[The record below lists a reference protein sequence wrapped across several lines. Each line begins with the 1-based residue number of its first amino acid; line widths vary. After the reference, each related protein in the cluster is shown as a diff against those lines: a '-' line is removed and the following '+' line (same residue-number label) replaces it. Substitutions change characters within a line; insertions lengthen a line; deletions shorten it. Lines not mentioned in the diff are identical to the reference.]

1 MKKTNL
7 NYVTLSE
14 LQKMQD
20 KKVILFKQVVF
31 HQSAIDGTIAVFI
44 AYNFHNAVTVI
55 SSLDNYMT
63 GNDSLSYNI
72 IKNTNDELIDEYYSH
87 FKRASKDAKIDF
99 PKYLVTDERKF
110 KNVYFTTCKDL
121 QEFVSEYNTIALE
134 EYKKRGKNVDKHS
147 QSDEKTLEK

>member
-72 IKNTNDELIDEYYSH
+72 IKND
-87 FKRASKDAKIDF
+87 
-99 PKYLVTDERKF
+99 VT
-110 KNVYFTTCKDL
+110 
-121 QEFVSEYNTIALE
+121 
-134 EYKKRGKNVDKHS
+134 G
-147 QSDEKTLEK
+147 